1 MRSDRYSLFSLF
13 SMETENLII
22 SWFNELGKSRAD
34 LPYEL
39 TRVYSDNEKNELEE
53 SIRHSLKHI
62 DRILGYRNILNDTYE
77 DDEEEFWEDVLARL
91 DDTSYYVCMVMP
103 FLREMLEPSTD
114 YLFKEG
120 NNKFQVYVMAEI
132 SKGLPDIAKKLKK
145 PQSEFVSKLWLLG
158 HEFSYLNNEYSVL
171 NNMDDFILWNKQFLG
186 ACAKLLVVVSEISL
200 PEKYMDFK

>member
-1 MRSDRYSLFSLF
+1 
-13 SMETENLII
+13 METENLII